1 MNARCS
7 TVCVVSNVQ
16 ALANAIIIWYY
27 RQHPWFQ
34 MDLPPYLQN
43 PPEVVEN
50 EVRF

>member
-1 MNARCS
+1 MLA
-7 TVCVVSNVQ
+7 VVQYMLSPTYQ
-16 ALANAIIIWYY
+16 ALANAIVIWYH